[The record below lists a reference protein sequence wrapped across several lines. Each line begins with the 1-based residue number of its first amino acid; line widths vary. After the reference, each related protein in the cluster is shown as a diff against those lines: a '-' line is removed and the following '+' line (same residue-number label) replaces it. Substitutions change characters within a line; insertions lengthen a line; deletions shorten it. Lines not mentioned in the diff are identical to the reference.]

1 MGAPSFKRAFLD
13 DRNYLRPP
21 FICKTRV
28 SMSIW
33 QKYRSLAPRTR
44 VLIGVG
50 IMGYA
55 GLGLL
60 LSDTAEEKFG
70 LVPTEK
76 DKEELD
82 RIIPKIK
89 LVDRDDTL
97 TKGDS

>member
-1 MGAPSFKRAFLD
+1 
-13 DRNYLRPP
+13 
-21 FICKTRV
+21 
-28 SMSIW
+28 MSWELQASSELFSTTEITFDPLLSSDYNHSR
-33 QKYRSLAPRTR
+33 KYRSLAPRTR

>member
-1 MGAPSFKRAFLD
+1 
-13 DRNYLRPP
+13 
-21 FICKTRV
+21 
-28 SMSIW
+28 
-33 QKYRSLAPRTR
+33 
-44 VLIGVG
+44 
-50 IMGYA
+50 MGYA

-76 DKEELD
+76 DREELD
-82 RIIPKIK
+82 RVIPKIR